1 MRISVFI
8 NYLIYL
14 FLSFFSCTDK
24 TGTPQIADIS
34 SLDLKK
40 GEIIS
45 CGPGDGEI
53 FGSVSFTASVPDSLK
68 NDFNIAIA
76 LLHSFEYDQ
85 SEKMFAKIIDR
96 SPDCAMAY
104 WGVAMSNFH
113 TLWSPPTPSELQ
125 KGAKAI
131 ELARSIN
138 SKTKRESDYI
148 EALAKF
154 FENAGQTDYHSLR
167 TPGRL

>member
-1 MRISVFI
+1 MRISIFV

-53 FGSVSFTASVPDSLK
+53 FGSVSFTASVPDNLK
-68 NDFNIAIA
+68 NVFNIAIA

-113 TLWSPPTPSELQ
+113 TLWSPPTQSELQ
-125 KGAKAI
+125 KGTRAI

-138 SKTKRESDYI
+138 
-148 EALAKF
+148 
-154 FENAGQTDYHSLR
+154 N
-167 TPGRL
+167 

>member
-1 MRISVFI
+1 MRVPVFI
-8 NYLIYL
+8 GSHIYL
-14 FLSFFSCTDK
+14 FVFLFSCREK
-24 TGTPQIADIS
+24 TNTSQIADIN

-45 CGPGDGEI
+45 CGPQDGEI

-68 NDFNIAIA
+68 TGFNIAIA
-76 LLHSFEYDQ
+76 LLHSFEYDE

-113 TLWSPPTPSELQ
+113 PLWAPPTQAELQ

-131 ELARSIN
+131 GLARSIN
-138 SKTKRESDYI
+138 NKTNRES
-148 EALAKF
+148 
-154 FENAGQTDYHSLR
+154 
-167 TPGRL
+167 